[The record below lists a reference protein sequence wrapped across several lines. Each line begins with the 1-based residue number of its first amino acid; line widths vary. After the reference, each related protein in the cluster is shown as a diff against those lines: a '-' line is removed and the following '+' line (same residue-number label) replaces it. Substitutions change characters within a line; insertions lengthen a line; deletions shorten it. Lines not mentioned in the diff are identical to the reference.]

1 MTSKKLYRIPSEGM
15 IAGICAG
22 LGEYL
27 DLDPTVVRLI
37 FVLLAFGGGSGVLIY
52 IIMWLIVPIK
62 PESTQVSP
70 EMESPEQ
77 KPESEG

>member
-1 MTSKKLYRIPSEGM
+1 MTSKRLYRNPKEGM
-15 IAGICAG
+15 IAGICVG

-27 DLDPTVVRLI
+27 DLDPTVIRLI

-62 PESTQVSP
+62 PESA
-70 EMESPEQ
+70 Q
-77 KPESEG
+77 KVIESEEPAEEPDSEA